1 MAGEALAICPDVYTY
16 ADREHNKL
24 TIEAEVPGVE
34 KQDIT
39 VNMHDD
45 SMSLY
50 APRKEGGGGLR
61 SFCLLLLPCEAHRG
75 EGQVRERSRQL
86 PPREQGGLCLSKKS
100 RHNGQVD

>member
-1 MAGEALAICPDVYTY
+1 MAGEAFTICPDVYTY

-34 KQDIT
+34 KKDIT

-50 APRKEGGGGLR
+50 APRKAEGVAYAASV
-61 SFCLLLLPCEAHRG
+61 SFCCPVKPKEAKARYENGLLRIEVPFKFKPE
-75 EGQVRERSRQL
+75 ESVKVPVE
-86 PPREQGGLCLSKKS
+86 
-100 RHNGQVD
+100 